1 MDHDSD
7 SRVNEILYQ
16 HHFGSPCAFG
26 QYVFKIIMQVMN
38 SVRAQIFNTHTVHF
52 KHTV

>member
-1 MDHDSD
+1 MTRILGSMKIYISIISD
-7 SRVNEILYQ
+7 
-16 HHFGSPCAFG
+16 SPCAFG